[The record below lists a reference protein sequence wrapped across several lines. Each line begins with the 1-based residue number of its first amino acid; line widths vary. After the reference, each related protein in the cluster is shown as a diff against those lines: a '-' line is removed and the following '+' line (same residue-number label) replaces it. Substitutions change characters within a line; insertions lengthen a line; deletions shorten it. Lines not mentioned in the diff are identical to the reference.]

1 MLILY
6 NVSHHNKLHTGGTS
20 MTQVNFTLTQEE
32 VLQILSGNRDEAF
45 KMLVKKLL
53 DQIMLIESA
62 EQLGAERHE
71 RTDERQDYRN
81 GTRARILTTRIGTIE
96 LQVPRHRNEPFHT
109 MIFDNY
115 QRSEAALI
123 AAMVP

>member
-96 LQVPRHRNEPFHT
+96 Q
-109 MIFDNY
+109 MI
-115 QRSEAALI
+115 SA
-123 AAMVP
+123 